1 MKELQFKHHSAAA
14 CYQRHRYYGNRSHG
28 NHRTLVGIEILFHGC
43 TDVFNFVA
51 QATLAAGMLKD
62 AEELEFVEYLGGST
76 YRAFVSDAEG
86 KAWLLGF
93 VREMGLTQAIIAAHR
108 RTTGR
113 LDFHILT
120 PDRDETGRRLLTAE
134 NRVRARLVA
143 TGLTEELNK
152 RRVEEKR
159 FVLGNIRVG
168 PYHREVYYLKKEDLQ
183 PQLEIETKT
192 PEAPVAEVEVIRRR
206 DYVSQAYYLKRE
218 ETPALETERSAPSTP
233 SQAKPEVAAEPG
245 PGGDRRA
252 QGAPSG
258 ESPAPAKLPLRGSHT
273 LAKEEP
279 HPSRGA
285 ADGKPSGKAE
295 SASRTPSLQGRR
307 LPGGT
312 TTSSEDEEEKRRKKE
327 RLEKERRE
335 RDRREQER
343 LRQLQELR
351 DRCDAREL
359 LIYLESLNHSGAGD
373 SKRPPEPWLEFA
385 ERARLYV
392 PDPNVRFSARLF
404 IEDVLPKLVF
414 AMVDLDGGVP
424 RGQRDLMARCF
435 KVRDAI
441 LEPPEKCR
449 GSRDREL

>member
-14 CYQRHRYYGNRSHG
+14 CYQRYRYYGNRSHG

-62 AEELEFVEYLGGST
+62 AEDLEFVEYLGGST

-152 RRVEEKR
+152 HRLAEKR

-192 PEAPVAEVEVIRRR
+192 PEAPVAEVEVTTVPPKAPGASSPTTVPGGLEITGRETTVPP
-206 DYVSQAYYLKRE
+206 DKKTE
-218 ETPALETERSAPSTP
+218 ETKKPAETQKAPPRFIHFERPAS
-233 SQAKPEVAAEPG
+233 E
-245 PGGDRRA
+245 
-252 QGAPSG
+252 
-258 ESPAPAKLPLRGSHT
+258 ES
-273 LAKEEP
+273 
-279 HPSRGA
+279 
-285 ADGKPSGKAE
+285 
-295 SASRTPSLQGRR
+295 
-307 LPGGT
+307 
-312 TTSSEDEEEKRRKKE
+312 DE
-327 RLEKERRE
+327 EKERKKRE
-335 RDRREQER
+335 KEQEEERAQLRTEAKVAELQAWLMSIPEEGEAPPKEWLAYAKALGLPVAGVTGRVSLIAFLKALPRLLVDRRLDQTLQPADVAKLDGCRQLAGYLVQYGETGRTHPGEREEPGRDRRGPER
-343 LRQLQELR
+343 
-351 DRCDAREL
+351 D
-359 LIYLESLNHSGAGD
+359 
-373 SKRPPEPWLEFA
+373 
-385 ERARLYV
+385 
-392 PDPNVRFSARLF
+392 
-404 IEDVLPKLVF
+404 
-414 AMVDLDGGVP
+414 
-424 RGQRDLMARCF
+424 
-435 KVRDAI
+435 
-441 LEPPEKCR
+441 
-449 GSRDREL
+449 